1 MAVEKLGQWRQG
13 LSSMSFPRWP
23 KMTGTL
29 GASKK
34 VKPVPAVDPADSNIE
49 MADFQGMPR
58 CYESGSDCEDLLSS
72 DASVSSSQTCAST
85 PHCGAQPSS
94 KKLLLN
100 SSPPVSDSLL
110 APSRLSS
117 A

>member
-1 MAVEKLGQWRQG
+1 MW
-13 LSSMSFPRWP
+13 
-23 KMTGTL
+23 TL
-29 GASKK
+29 CCA
-34 VKPVPAVDPADSNIE
+34 
-49 MADFQGMPR
+49 
-58 CYESGSDCEDLLSS
+58 GSDFEDLLSS
-72 DASVSSSQTCAST
+72 DVSVSSSQTSAST

-100 SSPPVSDSLL
+100 SSPPVNDSLM